1 MKMKKILVSTG
12 VAATVLLT
20 AAGAYAGYKAS
31 SGAPS
36 ISPTFAVGVMGAARA
51 TTDTNSYAG
60 CSVLNSGTSAMG
72 FCTIADATGA
82 TKTCSFSNPAMVQA
96 VASIT
101 PNSAIRLFFDASGNC
116 TQLYIDTYSFY
127 LPATP

>member
-1 MKMKKILVSTG
+1 MKKMWISG
-12 VAATVLLT
+12 GIAALVLLSG
-20 AAGAYAGYKAS
+20 AGAYAGYKAS
-31 SGAPS
+31 MGAPS
-36 ISPTFAVGVMGAARA
+36 ISSTFAVGVMGAARA
-51 TTDTNSYAG
+51 TPDSNSYAG
-60 CSVLNSGTSAMG
+60 CSLLNSGSSTLG

-82 TKTCSFSNPAMVQA
+82 TKTCSFSNPAMAAA

-101 PNSAIRLFFDASGNC
+101 PDSAIRLFFDASGNC

>member
-1 MKMKKILVSTG
+1 MKKILVSAG
-12 VAATVLLT
+12 VAATMLLT
-20 AAGAYAGYKAS
+20 AAGAYAGYKAT

-36 ISPTFAVGVMGAARA
+36 ISPTFAVGIMGAARA
-51 TTDTNSYAG
+51 TADTNSYAG
-60 CSVLNSGTSAMG
+60 CSILNSGTSSIG

-82 TKTCSFSNPAMVQA
+82 TKTCSFSNPGMVQA

>member
-1 MKMKKILVSTG
+1 MKKTWISG
-12 VAATVLLT
+12 GIVALVLLSG
-20 AAGAYAGYKAS
+20 AGAYAGYKAS
-31 SGAPS
+31 IGAPS

-51 TTDTNSYAG
+51 TADSNSYAG
-60 CSVLNSGTSAMG
+60 YSLLNSGTSTIG

-82 TKTCSFSNPAMVQA
+82 TKTCSFSNPGMTQA

-101 PNSAIRLFFDASGNC
+101 PNSAIRLFFDASGAC

>member
-1 MKMKKILVSTG
+1 MKKTWISG
-12 VAATVLLT
+12 GIVALVLLSG
-20 AAGAYAGYKAS
+20 AGAYAGYKAS
-31 SGAPS
+31 IGAPS

-51 TTDTNSYAG
+51 TADSNSYAG
-60 CSVLNSGTSAMG
+60 CSLLNSGTSTIG

-82 TKTCSFSNPAMVQA
+82 TKTCSFSNPGMAQA

-101 PNSAIRLFFDASGNC
+101 PNSAIRLFFDASGAC

>member
-1 MKMKKILVSTG
+1 MKKTWISG
-12 VAATVLLT
+12 GIVALVLLSG
-20 AAGAYAGYKAS
+20 AGAYAGYKAS
-31 SGAPS
+31 IGAPS
-36 ISPTFAVGVMGAARA
+36 ISSTFAVGVMGAARA
-51 TTDTNSYAG
+51 TADSNSYAG
-60 CSVLNSGTSAMG
+60 CSLLNSGTSTIG

-82 TKTCSFSNPAMVQA
+82 TKTCSFSNPGMAQA

-101 PNSAIRLFFDASGNC
+101 PNSAIRLFFDASGAC

>member
-1 MKMKKILVSTG
+1 MKKTLISTG
-12 VAATVLLT
+12 VAAAVFLA

-31 SGAPS
+31 IGAPS
-36 ISPTFAVGVMGAARA
+36 ISPTFAVGVAGAARA
-51 TTDTNSYAG
+51 TADTNSYAG
-60 CSVLNSGTSAMG
+60 CSLLNSGTSTIG

-82 TKTCSFSNPAMVQA
+82 TKTCSFSNPGMVQA

>member
-1 MKMKKILVSTG
+1 MKKTWIKAG
-12 VAATVLLT
+12 IAAAVLCSG
-20 AAGAYAGYKAS
+20 AAAYAGYKAS
-31 SGAPS
+31 ISAPS
-36 ISPTFAVGVMGAARA
+36 ISPTFAVGIMGAARA
-51 TTDTNSYAG
+51 TADTNSYAG
-60 CSVLNSGTSAMG
+60 CSVLNSGTSSLG

-82 TKTCSFSNPAMVQA
+82 TKTCSFSNAAMVQA

>member
-1 MKMKKILVSTG
+1 MKKMWISTG
-12 VAATVLLT
+12 IAAMVLLT
-20 AAGAYAGYKAS
+20 GAGAYAGYKAS
-31 SGAPS
+31 SSAPS

-51 TTDTNSYAG
+51 TADTNSYAG
-60 CSVLNSGTSAMG
+60 CSLLNSGTSATG

-101 PNSAIRLFFDASGNC
+101 PSSAIRLFFDASGNC

>member
-1 MKMKKILVSTG
+1 MKKTWISG
-12 VAATVLLT
+12 GIVALVLLSG
-20 AAGAYAGYKAS
+20 AGAYAGYKAS
-31 SGAPS
+31 IGAPS

-51 TTDTNSYAG
+51 TADTNSYAG
-60 CSVLNSGTSAMG
+60 CSLLNSGTSTIG

-82 TKTCSFSNPAMVQA
+82 TKTCSFSNPGMAQA

-101 PNSAIRLFFDASGNC
+101 PNSAIRLFFDASGAC